1 MISLSGLD
9 YRRGENIRT
18 ALSELFGHELFGHDV
33 FLVELTDA
41 LPTLFCGA

>member
-18 ALSELFGHELFGHDV
+18 ALSELFGHDV

-41 LPTLFCGA
+41 LPTLFCCA